1 MTLEARIYQTLAPLL
16 ANGVFPLQAPPET
29 ARPYCVYTSI
39 SNTASYTLAKAGN
52 LDRRL
57 VQLDVYSDA
66 AASYDVH
73 IALAKSVRF
82 ALEAIGGQL
91 SGQGSDLEADTQL
104 YRTRLDFYLW
114 DRPA

>member
-1 MTLEARIYQTLAPLL
+1 MTLEARIFQALAPLL
-16 ANGVFPLQAPPET
+16 ANEVYPLQAPPET

-39 SNTASYTLAKAGN
+39 SNTATYTLAKAGN

-66 AASYDVH
+66 AASYDAHV
-73 IALAKSVRF
+73 ALAKAVRF
-82 ALEAIGGQL
+82 ALETIGGQL
-91 SGQGSDLEADTQL
+91 NRQGSEPEADTQL